1 MKVKKI
7 IIYKTKIEKILS
19 GLSYS
24 DPEDKSLS
32 NVEIEPLLPPAEE
45 DENSKKKTPP
55 PNIPVEGKASQIKKI
70 KFFEKKIF

>member
-1 MKVKKI
+1 MKKS
-7 IIYKTKIEKILS
+7 LS

-32 NVEIEPLLPPAEE
+32 NVEIEPLLPPAED

-55 PNIPVEGKASQIKKI
+55 ANIPVEGKASKLKKI
-70 KFFEKKIF
+70 SDF